1 MGSKMLNRILIL
13 VAPALFLVALVV
25 LYHELKV
32 YHLKDILQNLK
43 EFSAYQIHLAI
54 ILTII
59 NYLIMTFYDVLALR
73 YVKHPLPVTKIGF
86 ASFIGYAFSNNLGLS
101 MISGGSVRYRL
112 YSLWGLSLIDITRII
127 TFCTA
132 TLWIGFF
139 SLAGIVFLVE
149 PQILPARLNFPF
161 HSVYPLGVVF
171 LLIVAAFVF
180 SSLIIKRPLR
190 IKDWEFPIPSFRILI
205 IQIVIAS
212 LDWAVAGAVIYMLLP
227 AIPGFSFF
235 KFLSVFLVAQVA
247 GIASQIPGGL
257 GIFETVVILLVPP
270 DIPRHQVIGSLLVF
284 RGIYYILPLIAA
296 TFLLGIQEL
305 LQRWD
310 AIRRFHQAF
319 GGWIAAVIPMAF
331 SLTTFLSGMIL
342 LFSGVLPATKGRI
355 MWLKDFLPLPV
366 MEVSHFLGSIIGI
379 MLLLL
384 ARGLLRRIDSA
395 YILTLI
401 LLGAGILFSLLK
413 GFDYEEAIILSVML
427 VAFLPCHIYFRRKG
441 SLISGRFSPGWIA
454 AVILVLLSSIWLG
467 LFSFKHVNYSH
478 DLWWSFTIHGDAP
491 RFMRAM
497 VGVLCTVIIFVVW
510 RFLNPA
516 YRGPLKKDLP
526 DMDRIRPVVRASDS
540 TYACLALLGDK
551 SFLFNKN
558 DSAFIMYGVAG
569 RSWIAMGDPI
579 GPKDEWPELIWRFR
593 EISDQYNGWPVFY
606 EVRAENLYF
615 YLDIGLS
622 VVKIGEEGRVSLR
635 DFSLEGGANKNLRY
649 TARKLEKEGY
659 GFRIIPQEDIHS
671 FLGEFKL
678 ISDAWLK
685 NKSTR
690 EKGFSL
696 GFFDEDYL
704 RNFPAGVIEKGGEIV
719 AFTNILAAADKK
731 ELSIDLMRY
740 NPEVH
745 NSLMEFIFIKLMS
758 WGREQGYEYFNL
770 GMAPFSGFEKREF
783 APLWHRTGALIFR
796 YGEHFYNLQGL
807 RQYKEKF
814 NPLWEPKYVASPGG
828 LFLPRILANISSLI
842 SGSLKGLIA
851 K

>member
-1 MGSKMLNRILIL
+1 MGSKILKKILIL
-13 VAPALFLVALVV
+13 SVPALFLAALII
-25 LYHELKV
+25 LYHELRV
-32 YHLKDILQNLK
+32 YHITDILQNLK
-43 EFSAYQIHLAI
+43 EISAYQIRLAI
-54 ILTII
+54 IFTII
-59 NYLIMTFYDVLALR
+59 SYLIMTIYDVLALR
-73 YVKHPLPVTKIGF
+73 YVKQPLPYTKIGF

-127 TFCTA
+127 TFCTV
-132 TLWIGFF
+132 TLWLGFF
-139 SLAGIVFLVE
+139 TLAGVVFLVE
-149 PQILPARLNFPF
+149 PQILPGQLKLPF
-161 HSVYPLGVVF
+161 HSLHPLGIVF
-171 LLIVAAFVF
+171 LLIVTVSVF
-180 SSLIIKRPLR
+180 SALIIKRPLR
-190 IKDWEFPIPSFRILI
+190 IRDWEFSFPSLRILFSQI
-205 IQIVIAS
+205 IIAS
-212 LDWAVAGAVIYMLLP
+212 LDWAVAGGIVYILLP
-227 AIPGFSFF
+227 AMPGFSFF

-257 GIFETVVILLVPP
+257 GIFETVVILLLPP
-270 DIPRHQVIGSLLVF
+270 DIPRRQVAGSLLVF
-284 RGIYYILPLIAA
+284 RGIYYILPLLTA

-319 GGWIAAVIPMAF
+319 SGWIAAVIPMAF
-331 SLTTFLSGMIL
+331 SFTTFLSGMIL
-342 LFSGVLPATKGRI
+342 LFSGVLPATKWRI
-355 MWLKDFLPLPV
+355 TWLKDFLPLPV
-366 MEVSHFLGSIIGI
+366 MEVSHFLGSIIGV

-384 ARGLLRRIDSA
+384 ARGILRRIDSA
-395 YILTLI
+395 YILTSF

-427 VAFLPCHIYFRRKG
+427 IAFLPCHSYFRRKG
-441 SLISGRFSPGWIA
+441 SLVSGRFSPGWIA
-454 AVILVLLSSIWLG
+454 AVILVLLCSIWLG

-497 VGVLCTVIIFVVW
+497 VGVLCTVIIFILW

-516 YRGPLKKDLP
+516 YP
-526 DMDRIRPVVRASDS
+526 DQLNKNLQDTDKVLPVVRASES

-551 SFLFNKN
+551 SFLFNRDDN
-558 DSAFIMYGVAG
+558 AFIMYGMAG
-569 RSWIAMGDPI
+569 RSWIALGDPI
-579 GPKDEWPELIWRFR
+579 GPKSEWPELIWRFR
-593 EISDQYNGWPVFY
+593 EICDQYNGWPVFY
-606 EVRAENLYF
+606 EVRTENLYL

-622 VVKIGEEGRVSLR
+622 VVKLGEEGRVSLH

-659 GFRIIPQEDIHS
+659 NFQIIPQEDIHF
-671 FLGEFKL
+671 FLDDFKT

-685 NKSTR
+685 HKTTR

-696 GFFDEDYL
+696 GYFDE
-704 RNFPAGVIEKGGEIV
+704 NFLKHFSAGIVKKEGRVV
-719 AFTNILAAADKK
+719 AFTNMLAGADKK
-731 ELSIDLMRY
+731 ELSVDLMRY
-740 NPEVH
+740 YPDLSNG
-745 NSLMEFIFIKLMS
+745 LMEYLFIRLML
-758 WGREQGYEYFNL
+758 WGKEQGYEYFNL
-770 GMAPFSGFEKREF
+770 GMAPFSGFESREF
-783 APLWHRTGALIFR
+783 APLWNRIGSLIFR

-814 NPLWEPKYVASPGG
+814 NPVWEPKYLASPGG

-842 SGSLKGLIA
+842 SGSLKGLVA